1 MSSITSKT
9 PTPTTS
15 ASSLRVRDP
24 NYVER
29 IRAAFDR
36 QGFLRLIEGRIEEVA
51 PGRCVIVADF
61 RAALAQQNGFFH
73 GGLIGTIADAAGA
86 CAASTL
92 LESRQWLLTAE
103 YKINFLA
110 PAKAAKLKAVGEV
123 VRAGRTLSV
132 SQVHL
137 YGVSETGEEQLC
149 ALATVTLAI
158 LEGEAPG
165 VQKD

>member
-1 MSSITSKT
+1 MSSNMPAKEF
-9 PTPTTS
+9 S
-15 ASSLRVRDP
+15 ARDP

-29 IRAAFDR
+29 IRGAFGR
-36 QGFLRLIEGRIEEVA
+36 QGFLRLIEARIAELA

-73 GGLIGTIADAAGA
+73 GGLIGTLADAAGA

-92 LESRQWLLTAE
+92 LESGQWLLTAE
-103 YKINFLA
+103 YKVNFLA
-110 PAKAAKLKAVGEV
+110 PANAAKLKAVGEV

-132 SQVHL
+132 SEVHL
-137 YGVSETGEEQLC
+137 YGAGEAGDERLC

-158 LEGEAPG
+158 LEGEAPSLK
-165 VQKD
+165 KD